1 MNSAILV
8 QNKTLQTTLRV
19 QYYSTSWPMPTWNT
33 FEYLQACLCP
43 CANTHFWAYTM
54 IWYPKNCTKLNSVQ
68 NDENY
73 NKLYKECTSSIMFKC
88 GRLSSRYH
96 QDHLVS
102 ISQFLPNSHYCTHK
116 KFSFHFS
123 FLLLLQQS
131 NLLSSLNL
139 SSKVQL
145 RRNRFGSINYQ
156 KTSFPRR
163 CQKKLQKNWTYC
175 RFFLRVL
182 QTIYLVIPLHFAMQV
197 AIREKP
203 SSLPTM
209 KRKKE
214 QSGKNYTQQTCLS
227 WWLEIRPYY
236 DKSFNHSIKHS
247 WWFKIH
253 LPYFLTGQE
262 PSFQP
267 DENPKTHRRS
277 KFHQITGSIEV
288 QVATGKVELMKY
300 DSMSFEYMAKA

>member
-175 RFFLRVL
+175 RFFFKSITNNLLGHSTSFCHASSYKREAKFTSNNEEKERTKWEKLHTANLPFLVAWNPSILR
-182 QTIYLVIPLHFAMQV
+182 QI
-197 AIREKP
+197 
-203 SSLPTM
+203 
-209 KRKKE
+209 
-214 QSGKNYTQQTCLS
+214 
-227 WWLEIRPYY
+227 
-236 DKSFNHSIKHS
+236 
-247 WWFKIH
+247 
-253 LPYFLTGQE
+253 
-262 PSFQP
+262 FQP
-267 DENPKTHRRS
+267 
-277 KFHQITGSIEV
+277 F
-288 QVATGKVELMKY
+288 Y
-300 DSMSFEYMAKA
+300 

>member
-1 MNSAILV
+1 MDLLII
-8 QNKTLQTTLRV
+8 RR
-19 QYYSTSWPMPTWNT
+19 
-33 FEYLQACLCP
+33 QAFH
-43 CANTHFWAYTM
+43 ADA
-54 IWYPKNCTKLNSVQ
+54 KRNCRKIEPIV
-68 NDENY
+68 D
-73 NKLYKECTSSIMFKC
+73 
-88 GRLSSRYH
+88 
-96 QDHLVS
+96 
-102 ISQFLPNSHYCTHK
+102 
-116 KFSFHFS
+116 
-123 FLLLLQQS
+123 
-131 NLLSSLNL
+131 
-139 SSKVQL
+139 
-145 RRNRFGSINYQ
+145 
-156 KTSFPRR
+156 
-163 CQKKLQKNWTYC
+163 
-175 RFFLRVL
+175 FFLRVL

-227 WWLEIRPYY
+227 WWLEIHPYY